1 MEKIKNLIKI
11 IQVLKAKKRFFYKQ
25 NKMTQIKFYF
35 KIGEVFSLLVVVIK
49 IITIYN
55 SLKIQIMLFRKCMQ
69 ENVKNQQIKQ
79 HIFLMIF
86 HFGLC

>member
-1 MEKIKNLIKI
+1 
-11 IQVLKAKKRFFYKQ
+11 
-25 NKMTQIKFYF
+25 MTQIKFYF

>member
-1 MEKIKNLIKI
+1 MEKIKNLLKI
-11 IQVLKAKKRFFYKQ
+11 IQVLKAKKRYFYKQ
-25 NKMTQIKFYF
+25 NKKTRIKFYF
-35 KIGEVFSLLVVVIK
+35 KIGEVFLLLVVVIK

-69 ENVKNQQIKQ
+69 ENVKNQRIKQ